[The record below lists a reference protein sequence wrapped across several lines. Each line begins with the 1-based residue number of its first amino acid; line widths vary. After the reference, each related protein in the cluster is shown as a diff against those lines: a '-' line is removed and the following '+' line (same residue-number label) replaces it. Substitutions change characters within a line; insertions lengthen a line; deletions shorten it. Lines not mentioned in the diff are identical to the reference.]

1 MSYIPKLKWSSSK
14 CICLLNTLLIS
25 KKGQTQCRRL
35 PHEWGLGKGIKP
47 PPANAERLLWT
58 RDLVTQW
65 YSSHHCTRPALLSL
79 IFINDNIFFWLKHYM
94 FSTEV
99 LSSWMKA
106 ILLTCALC
114 HFVSRAAYLDLC
126 LATHVLSWNCLFL
139 LFIWLPMAYGPVW

>member
-1 MSYIPKLKWSSSK
+1 
-14 CICLLNTLLIS
+14 
-25 KKGQTQCRRL
+25 
-35 PHEWGLGKGIKP
+35 
-47 PPANAERLLWT
+47 
-58 RDLVTQW
+58 
-65 YSSHHCTRPALLSL
+65 
-79 IFINDNIFFWLKHYM
+79 M

-139 LFIWLPMAYGPVW
+139 LFIWLPMAYGPVWYCSKATPHPFSLLLAAQGPRINCLTEIYVAPYLHLNATVAQCQHTAVLVVASQVPPCMDRGW